1 MEKFIVSRG
10 YGADTAEVV
19 INRDSS
25 FIIGRNGPYTI
36 RKEPIN
42 RGDYGWNEVSIVD
55 TKSKVLITGHVISGN
70 YTFGQ
75 CTNTNMYRA
84 AAQALWDL
92 VVDGRTNGSFLYVK

>member
-10 YGADTAEVV
+10 YGAETTEVV
-19 INRDSS
+19 INRDGS
-25 FIIGRNGPYTI
+25 FIIGKNGPYTI

-55 TKSKVLITGHVISGN
+55 TNNKVLMTGHVISGK

-75 CTNTNMYRA
+75 FTDTNMNRA
-84 AAQALWDL
+84 AAQALWGL
-92 VVDGRTNGSFLYVK
+92 VDESPPYGSFLS

>member
-10 YGADTAEVV
+10 YGTDTAEVV
-19 INRDSS
+19 INRDGS
-25 FIIGRNGPYTI
+25 FIIGKNGLYTI

-55 TKSKVLITGHVISGN
+55 TNNKVLMTGHVIKGN
-70 YTFGQ
+70 YTFEQ
-75 CTNTNMYRA
+75 FTDTNMYRA

-92 VVDGRTNGSFLYVK
+92 VDERPPYGGFLS